1 MNYNIIFISPHL
13 DDAIYSCSQMIRE
26 KQKDNKILI
35 ITIFTHYPKNNPT
48 NPFLNGQVRIKED
61 KEICKSL
68 GVDYMHLDYS
78 ELMIRNKLSD
88 YSIFQQIIQPIKTLL
103 YIGNELTIK
112 LIMIFKN
119 N

>member
-13 DDAIYSCSQMIRE
+13 DDAVYSCSQIIRE
-26 KQKDNKILI
+26 KAIIHNKILI
-35 ITIFTHYPKNNPT
+35 ITIFTHYPKSNST
-48 NPFLNGQVRIKED
+48 NPFVNGQVRINED

-88 YSIFQQIIQPIKTLL
+88 YSIFNK
-103 YIGNELTIK
+103 
-112 LIMIFKN
+112 
-119 N
+119 